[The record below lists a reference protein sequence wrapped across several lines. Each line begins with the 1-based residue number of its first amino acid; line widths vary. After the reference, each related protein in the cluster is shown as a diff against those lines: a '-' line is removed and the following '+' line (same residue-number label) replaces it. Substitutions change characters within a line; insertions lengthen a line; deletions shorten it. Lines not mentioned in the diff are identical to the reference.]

1 MWKHEMLPTKKEF
14 RRQKQTA
21 KKKKILTVTNNTLT
35 TLKRAHQWYTKQ
47 TKNILTPNIRYTI
60 GNYTYSK
67 LCGLLCMS

>member
-47 TKNILTPNIRYTI
+47 TK
-60 GNYTYSK
+60 TY
-67 LCGLLCMS
+67 